1 MHGDFPCKL
10 YHTTGNCINGDDC
23 MFSHDPLTEETIE
36 LLEKM
41 LAHEAEAGTED
52 EQEVEELKKQDINPL
67 LKPHRSVGLLPTPW
81 RLPGSPA
88 PTSPKVW
95 PMHGGPPPT
104 LPPPPPPPGPPQ
116 IPMQMQEPLS
126 PQLQQDMYS
135 KIPSWF
141 EIVVRHTGQQAE
153 TLTVRVP
160 GPGELMG
167 PGPNMGTP
175 GPMGDPMH
183 PYMHPDM
190 HPNMP
195 IGPGMNPGPK
205 DAPWPWRLPALWND
219 VPHPASP
226 ELL

>member
-95 PMHGGPPPT
+95 PMHGGPHLPCYLLLRPLGPPRFPCRCRSHCRHSSSCSRT
-104 LPPPPPPPGPPQ
+104 CTARRSPPG
-116 IPMQMQEPLS
+116 LR
-126 PQLQQDMYS
+126 L
-135 KIPSWF
+135 WC
-141 EIVVRHTGQQAE
+141 G
-153 TLTVRVP
+153 TL
-160 GPGELMG
+160 
-167 PGPNMGTP
+167 
-175 GPMGDPMH
+175 DS
-183 PYMHPDM
+183 
-190 HPNMP
+190 
-195 IGPGMNPGPK
+195 
-205 DAPWPWRLPALWND
+205 RLRR
-219 VPHPASP
+219 
-226 ELL
+226 